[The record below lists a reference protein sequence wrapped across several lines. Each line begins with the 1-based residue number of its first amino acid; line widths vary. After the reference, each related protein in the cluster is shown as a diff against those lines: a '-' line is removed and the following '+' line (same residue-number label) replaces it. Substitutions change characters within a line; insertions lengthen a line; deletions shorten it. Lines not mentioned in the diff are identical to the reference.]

1 MNHAPRI
8 LVVGTASLDVL
19 HLPSGIV
26 HTIGGAGMYTALA
39 ARHADGDV
47 TLCAPRPQPMPN
59 PFIDAAARL
68 HWIGPQCT
76 AEELPRLAIAHH
88 GDGKATLLDAAWG
101 AEEHFSPENLP
112 HDLSTFDAVHVAALS
127 SAQRMLAFV
136 GACRDRGA
144 RFLSAGTYFRLVQHT
159 PDVVREIMAACDA
172 FFMNDNEAR
181 RLFGDVAAARAARGA
196 LLFVTCGADGARACD
211 ADDCSSVQAPAAAE
225 LDPTGAGDT
234 FCGTALVARARG
246 ATPADAARAG
256 CHAASD
262 MIEAAGPQRLLAG

>member
-39 ARHADGDV
+39 ARCAGADV
-47 TLCAPRPQPMPN
+47 TLCAPRPQPMPDA
-59 PFIDAAARL
+59 FDAAAARL
-68 HWIGPQCT
+68 HWIGPRCT
-76 AEELPRLAIAHH
+76 ADELPRLAIAHH
-88 GDGKATLLDAAWG
+88 GGGKATLLDAAWG
-101 AEEHFSPENLP
+101 AEAMLSPEHLP
-112 HDLSTFDAVHVAALS
+112 HDLSAFDAVHVAALS
-127 SAQRMLAFV
+127 SASRMLAFV
-136 GACRDRGA
+136 DACRERNA
-144 RFLSAGTYFRLVQHT
+144 RFLSAGTYFRLVQHA
-159 PDVVREIMAACDA
+159 PDVVREIMAACNA

-181 RLFGDVAAARAARGA
+181 GLFGDVAAARAESGA

-211 ADDCSSVQAPAAAE
+211 ADGCSSVPAPATVE

-234 FCGTALVARARG
+234 FCGTALVALARRAN
-246 ATPADAARAG
+246 AADAARAG
-256 CHAASD
+256 CRAASD